1 MKNNRYDNM
10 SFNEIDIYLSNRYPS
25 VEPGVL
31 CIQKFD
37 PISAVKDYE
46 LHIEIDN
53 KELHI
58 SFILII
64 KR

>member
-1 MKNNRYDNM
+1 M
-10 SFNEIDIYLSNRYPS
+10 SFNEIDEYLSNRYPS

-31 CIQKFD
+31 CVQKFV

-53 KELHI
+53 KELDI